1 MGPGTEVKRL
11 ALVIGNGA
19 YTGASPLK
27 NPPNDANAIGKKLIE
42 LGFEVRTEI
51 NATTE
56 KMVRAVSDFTQ
67 ALAQAGEGG
76 KATAA
81 VLFYAGHGVQV
92 DGENYLLP
100 IDTEIRTK
108 LDLQYRAIGLQLVLE
123 ALSGASR
130 NSIVMLD
137 CCRDNPLPRTFGGGT
152 RSAAKSHGLA
162 NVHAPP
168 GVYVAFATQPHFV
181 ALDGSG
187 DNSPFTE
194 GLLQFMDDPGKHVS
208 DVLMDVRRVVFEKT
222 GGQQVPWDH
231 SSLFEPF
238 RFVAGDV
245 TKLEG
250 LSDEARQ
257 RVLAE
262 ESEAREKSYWQV
274 VEKSKD
280 VGFIHSFVTQ
290 FPNSRYRAAALAR
303 IDDLK
308 SRSQWYRALRWVGAI
323 TGVLI
328 VGWLMALYALT
339 KTLPDTNIAMG
350 DILNEDGDA
359 GFVDS
364 FLGCRL
370 RCVFNRFDRACVA
383 YSYDRSPVSKEQEAS
398 KRRCYP
404 KYEADFYWNPSKT
417 GTEAADTEIMPSFFA
432 ARPKPKDSRFLLRW
446 YRGLSGDPVEVQ
458 DVITTVEQDNLT
470 FYADDRT
477 GRTYWAMPG
486 GECQQACVDLGD
498 KCKGFSYTSVASRC
512 ELFKGVKGVLR
523 DAATSRPVYMPGTIS
538 GCDDPTAA
546 VELDTKLSECPARS
560 SWMQQAPARSRTP
573 APEPEPA
580 KAPPP
585 KAEPAQAA
593 PK

>member
-11 ALVIGNGA
+11 ALVIGNGE

-27 NPPNDANAIGKKLIE
+27 NPRNDATAIGKKLVD

-51 NATTE
+51 DATTD

-67 ALAQAGEGG
+67 ALSEAGAGG

-100 IDTEIRTK
+100 IDTQIRTK
-108 LDLQYRAIGLQLVLE
+108 LDLQHRAIGLQLVLE

-152 RSAAKSHGLA
+152 RSAAKAHGLA

-181 ALDGSG
+181 ALDGTG

-250 LSDEARQ
+250 LSDEARE

-290 FPNSRYRAAALAR
+290 FPNSRYRAAALGR
-303 IDDLK
+303 IDELK
-308 SRSQWYRALRWVGAI
+308 SRSQWYRALRWVAVI
-323 TGVLI
+323 AGVMLI
-328 VGWLMALYALT
+328 GWLATLWALT
-339 KTLPDTNIAMG
+339 KRLPDTNIAMG
-350 DILNEDGDA
+350 DIVNAEGDI
-359 GFVDS
+359 GFEGS
-364 FLGCRL
+364 YFACRL
-370 RCVFNRFDRACVA
+370 RCVFDRFDRSCVA
-383 YSYDRSPVSKEQEAS
+383 FTYDKTVVPKEQES
-398 KRRCYP
+398 QMRRCYP
-404 KYEADFYWNPSKT
+404 KYAAVFYWNPSKS
-417 GTEAADTEIMPSFFA
+417 GTEPTDSEIMPSLFKA
-432 ARPKPKDSRFLLRW
+432 PPVPKESPYLTRW
-446 YRGLSGDPVEVQ
+446 YRGLAGDPV
-458 DVITTVEQDNLT
+458 DVSDMVSAFDNLT
-470 FYADDRT
+470 VISDEKS
-477 GRTYWAMPG
+477 GRQQWSLRGA
-486 GECQQACVDLGD
+486 ECQQACIDLGG
-498 KCKGFSYTSVASRC
+498 KCKGFSYTSIASRC
-512 ELFKGVKGVLR
+512 ELFKSVKGVLR
-523 DAATSRPVYMPGTIS
+523 DQSNGRPVYMPVTIS
-538 GCDDPTAA
+538 GCDDPKAA
-546 VELDTKLSECPARS
+546 IDPETKQSECPEKS
-560 SWMQQAPARSRTP
+560 SWKQSAPVRSPTP
-573 APEPEPA
+573 PEP
-580 KAPPP
+580 K
-585 KAEPAQAA
+585 K
-593 PK
+593 